1 MGKIRAVCISRE
13 KGTAKSS
20 VGRALAI
27 EDFGLENDAHAGKW
41 HRQVSLLPYEEIEKF
56 KAEGAPVTDGS
67 FGENLITEGLKL
79 RELPPGTRLRA
90 GGALLEVTQIGKEC
104 HSRCAIGRAM
114 GHCIMPEEGIF
125 ARVLT
130 GGVIE
135 AGDAIEI
142 ADDTSSAKEGKK

>member
-79 RELPPGTRLRA
+79 RELSPGTRLRA

-114 GHCIMPEEGIF
+114 GRCIMPEEGIF
-125 ARVLT
+125 ARVLA

-142 ADDTSSAKEGKK
+142 VGDVPV

>member
-79 RELPPGTRLRA
+79 RELSPGTRLRA

-125 ARVLT
+125 ARVLA

-142 ADDTSSAKEGKK
+142 VGDVPV

>member
-79 RELPPGTRLRA
+79 RELPLGTRLRA

-114 GHCIMPEEGIF
+114 GRCIMPEEGIF
-125 ARVLT
+125 ARVLA

-142 ADDTSSAKEGKK
+142 VGDVPV

>member
-79 RELPPGTRLRA
+79 RGLPPGTRLRA

-125 ARVLT
+125 ARVLA

-142 ADDTSSAKEGKK
+142 VGDTSPAKEGTK

>member
-20 VGRALAI
+20 VGRALAV

-79 RELPPGTRLRA
+79 CELPPGTRLRA

-125 ARVLT
+125 ARVLA

-142 ADDTSSAKEGKK
+142 VGDTSPAKEGTK

>member
-13 KGTAKSS
+13 KGTPKSS

-125 ARVLT
+125 ARVLA

-142 ADDTSSAKEGKK
+142 VGDVPV